1 MQQNPFPR
9 GNINDEKISEESS
22 ILGGGSSNGD
32 VQEEIKNEGCQKPP
46 LAPVVKR
53 KSMTM
58 SMGSNGS
65 GSGGSSLL

>member
-1 MQQNPFPR
+1 M
-9 GNINDEKISEESS
+9 DEKISEESS
-22 ILGGGSSNGD
+22 ILGGSSNGSA
-32 VQEEIKNEGCQKPP
+32 QEEIKNEGCQKPP